1 MLNNTFQSLAFRF
14 YTI

>member
-1 MLNNTFQSLAFRF
+1 MLNNTFQSLEFRF